1 MNKIWTDEA
10 WKDYLYW
17 QNQDKKTLK
26 RINKLIEDIE
36 RNGNVNGIGKPEP
49 LLYDLQGLFSRT
61 IDETNRLVYV
71 IDENG
76 LNIISCRYHY
86 EK

>member
-36 RNGNVNGIGKPEP
+36 RNGNVDGIGKPEP
-49 LLYDLQGLFSRT
+49 LLYDLQGLFSRR